1 RSTASERGGFS
12 CSEGSP
18 APPSNTHSILTTAA
32 IKKGYIKKK
41 RETGSGTAGSCRSR
55 SLCCGTVCVHSGA
68 DIGWTFWS
76 HTQDSRTGLPRGP
89 HSHTLSSCRRCVH
102 PGDKDEDVLEKTTPQ
117 QVPRHSRSSPSPARS
132 TTSTA
137 VSNAISTDGF
147 KLHHY
152 TKAPLLYHYPHC
164 RPWLHSPL
172 SQFTLRCGCREDT

>member
-1 RSTASERGGFS
+1 KGAIGVEERSTASERGVFS

-18 APPSNTHSILTTAA
+18 APPSNTHFHSDHGSDT
-32 IKKGYIKKK
+32 KGEHEEKK

-102 PGDKDEDVLEKTTPQ
+102 PGDK
-117 QVPRHSRSSPSPARS
+117 
-132 TTSTA
+132 
-137 VSNAISTDGF
+137 
-147 KLHHY
+147 
-152 TKAPLLYHYPHC
+152 
-164 RPWLHSPL
+164 
-172 SQFTLRCGCREDT
+172 